1 MTCFRMDVKATFLN
15 STLRRIIICTSETML
30 CVFFYVLSKGALEY
44 VFLSLTQV
52 PLMRIIILMDPSYVL
67 WTMWCKKRVSD
78 NDLLRAFGVFLEIM
92 HYFDWPSRQGIRFYY
107 YFLAWNTLHN
117 QRKENITETF
127 FSIGCLFSVNVAMA
141 I

>member
-1 MTCFRMDVKATFLN
+1 
-15 STLRRIIICTSETML
+15 ML

-92 HYFDWPSRQGIRFYY
+92 HYFD
-107 YFLAWNTLHN
+107 
-117 QRKENITETF
+117 
-127 FSIGCLFSVNVAMA
+127 
-141 I
+141 